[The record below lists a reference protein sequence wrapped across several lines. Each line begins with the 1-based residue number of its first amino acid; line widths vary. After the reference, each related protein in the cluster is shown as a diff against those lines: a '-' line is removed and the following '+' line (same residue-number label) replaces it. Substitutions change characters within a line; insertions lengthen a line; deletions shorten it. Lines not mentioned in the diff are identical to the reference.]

1 MSRKGEACQ
10 HTELRNGGKEAEETR
25 EEEGLHPE
33 NGESFKKAMKKRSI
47 KNLVSVYSER
57 SDRLECRVCGLTVE
71 EFTRV
76 CDSYS
81 SEVLRDLT
89 FQPCSLSS
97 VHFSDCSKGLKA

>member
-1 MSRKGEACQ
+1 MSRKSEACQ